1 MSDNIKEDLVFIK
14 NELESLDMKID
25 MILDMLNNFTMMLV
39 EENDEADDYDSD
51 DSWVPEQDDYWNEH
65 EDES

>member
-39 EENDEADDYDSD
+39 EENDEVDDY